1 MLYRV
6 SGILIL
12 AGFVVLFTGCDYLDG
27 HKDKD
32 MPIEVAALVSISDDK
47 PTEVVIG
54 AFGTHSNTCVSSEA
68 KLYASRDGNKIHLTG
83 KMEIPL
89 GPGGCGDAVSAVY
102 GEVTVKNLEVGE
114 YIIEGDWISIGYT
127 DNYEVGRFRIESDA
141 AYMEVEP
148 IKLYSLYSEGYSEP
162 PTELDVILSPIVPD
176 DGEFEDTSYHVK
188 IVVDIVKLYRD
199 NTYLPYIDPCYEPI
213 YKTDIERTGDV
224 INLNIWR
231 LVSTIDSGCT
241 LEMSLGADA
250 LAPWD
255 GSIKAEIDVGIFSP
269 GLYNVFIKGEE
280 FYFNVPQPI
289 D

>member
-6 SGILIL
+6 RGMLIL
-12 AGFVVLFTGCDYLDG
+12 AGLTVLFTGCDYLDG
-27 HKDKD
+27 YKDED
-32 MPIEVAALVSISDDK
+32 MPITIAGLVSISNDR
-47 PTEVVIG
+47 PAEVVIG
-54 AFGTHSNTCVSSEA
+54 AFGYNNDTCVNSEGKVSA
-68 KLYASRDGNKIHLTG
+68 NRDGNKIHLTG

-89 GPGGCGDAVSAVY
+89 GPGGCGDAITDVY
-102 GEVTVKNLEVGE
+102 SEVTVKNLEVGE
-114 YIIEGDWISIGYT
+114 YIIEGDFLHKEYK

-148 IKLYSLYSEGYSEP
+148 IKMYSKAYSKP

-188 IVVDIVKLYRD
+188 IVVDIVKLYID
-199 NTYLPYIDPCYEPI
+199 NSYLLDEYKDPCYEPI
-213 YKTDIERTGDV
+213 YKPDIERTGDV

-241 LEMSLGADA
+241 LEMRLGADG
-250 LAPWD
+250 LTPWY
-255 GSIKAEIDVGIFSP
+255 GSMKAEVDIGVFSP
-269 GLYNVFIKGEE
+269 GLYTVFIKGEE
-280 FYFNVPQPI
+280 FYFHVPQPI

>member
-1 MLYRV
+1 MYRV

-12 AGFVVLFTGCDYLDG
+12 AGLVVLFIGCDYLDG
-27 HKDKD
+27 HKDED
-32 MPIEVAALVSISDDK
+32 MPIEVAALVSISDDR
-47 PTEVVIG
+47 PAEVVIG
-54 AFGTHSNTCVSSEA
+54 AFGTHSNTCVSSGA

-89 GPGGCGDAVSAVY
+89 GFGGCGDAVSAVY

-114 YIIEGDWISIGYT
+114 YIIEGDWINREYK
-127 DNYEVGRFRIESDA
+127 DNYEIGRFRIEPDA
-141 AYMEVEP
+141 AYMEIEP
-148 IKLYSLYSEGYSEP
+148 IKLYSKAYRKL
-162 PTELDVILSPIVPD
+162 PTELDVTLSPKVPD

-199 NTYLPYIDPCYEPI
+199 NTYLPDEYKDPCYEPI
-213 YKTDIERTGDV
+213 YRTDTERIGDV

-241 LEMSLGADA
+241 LDMSSDA
-250 LAPWD
+250 VFDLYY
-255 GSIKAEIDVGIFSP
+255 GSKAEIDVGIFSP
-269 GLYNVFIKGEE
+269 GLYTVFIKGEE